1 LLHGQLPGE
10 ADFTELAKASAALNG
25 ITVAEA
31 IRRAELQGR
40 IIDLQNRY
48 LERFPNEF
56 AGIVIEPSPTRY
68 TFKVLLKGGPKN
80 ALLDLAKSPDL
91 AALGRE
97 EAVARSF
104 TDLQREQV
112 RLLDALETNGV
123 RAASSINLAEN
134 SVSVVVPDKARVDAL
149 IANGTLVLP
158 GFAAV
163 RQGNPTVID
172 DATIRGGWRWKAWTA
187 AARRVF
193 QCATTAA
200 YGE

>member
-1 LLHGQLPGE
+1 
-10 ADFTELAKASAALNG
+10 
-25 ITVAEA
+25 
-31 IRRAELQGR
+31 
-40 IIDLQNRY
+40 

-80 ALLDLAKSPDL
+80 ALLELAKSPDL

-104 TDLQREQV
+104 ADLQREQV

-134 SVSVVVPDKARVDAL
+134 GVSVVVPDKARVDAL

-172 DATIRGGWRWKAWTA
+172 DATIRGGLEVEGVDGGCQTGFSVRNYSGVRGVVTA
-187 AARRVF
+187 AHCEDSQYPMFNLVPRPSSRLPARR
-193 QCATTAA
+193 C
-200 YGE
+200 GC